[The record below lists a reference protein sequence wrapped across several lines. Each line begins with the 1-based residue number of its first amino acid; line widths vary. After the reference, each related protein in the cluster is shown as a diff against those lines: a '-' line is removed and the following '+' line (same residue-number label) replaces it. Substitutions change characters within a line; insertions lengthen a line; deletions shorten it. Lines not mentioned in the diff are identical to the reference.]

1 MDWRFGQKEFVP
13 GFELVGLDFL
23 PYAICRSNRRNGVVV
38 RGLRERAPVVE
49 DIQEL
54 QIRQRSQRATI
65 EVNSGPPSS
74 HEHRGVPTGLRMRAP
89 REYQQQGGAEQLCR
103 VQGDLFED
111 WSAVSG
117 GPRCAERLAAQRRAQ
132 ASPLKPRVRRQGTN
146 ETLPGPAYP

>member
-74 HEHRGVPTGLRMRAP
+74 HEHRGVPTGMRMRAP

-103 VQGDLFED
+103 VQGDLFERL
-111 WSAVSG
+111 VSG
-117 GPRCAERLAAQRRAQ
+117 EWRSE
-132 ASPLKPRVRRQGTN
+132 VRRTACGSAASAS
-146 ETLPGPAYP
+146 ESAAAAGSAARD